1 MIVVNIMIKFHPLYS
16 SSSGNMFHLETKKTN
31 ILIDAGV
38 NYKSIKEGLES
49 IEKSVCDISAVI
61 ITHEHS
67 DHIKGLPLLCRK
79 HDIPIY
85 TCSKT
90 ATHIKEILKEKNITA
105 NINEIEY
112 GKEFKIKDLNITP
125 FETSHDALM
134 PCGFR
139 IENNNSI
146 LSYATDL
153 GYFSNEVFEYLEKSN
168 YIVLE
173 SNYDKTMLDFGSYP
187 FPLKRRIKSVTGHLS
202 NEDAA
207 NAISRLFKTGNNKFL
222 IGHLSQNNNNEF
234 TARDTIN
241 DILIKN
247 SIDINDI
254 SINFA
259 SKTLSSEEYILC

>member
-1 MIVVNIMIKFHPLYS
+1 MIKLHPLYS
-16 SSSGNMFHLETKKTN
+16 SSSGNLFHLETEKTN

-49 IEKSVCDISAVI
+49 IEKNVEDISAVI
-61 ITHEHS
+61 ITHEHT

-79 HDIPIY
+79 HNIPIY

-90 ATHIKEILKEKNITA
+90 AKHIKEMLQERNISA
-105 NINEIEY
+105 DIQEIDY
-112 GKEFKIKDLNITP
+112 GHEFKIKDLNITP

-139 IENNNSI
+139 IQNKD
-146 LSYATDL
+146 LVLGYATDL
-153 GYFSNEVFEYLEKSN
+153 GYVSNEVFEYLANSN

-173 SNYDKTMLDFGSYP
+173 SNYDKTMLDYGSYP
-187 FPLKRRIKSVTGHLS
+187 FPLKRRIKSITGHLS
-202 NEDAA
+202 NEDCAH
-207 NAISRLFKTGNNKFL
+207 AISTLSKTGNSKFL
-222 IGHLSQNNNNEF
+222 LGHLSQNNNDVQ
-234 TARDTIN
+234 TAENTIN

-247 SIDINDI
+247 GIDLNNFSID
-254 SINFA
+254 FA